1 MENLWEKPVS
11 KSLLNKV
18 AGHGHSIFC
27 EFTKFLKRAKF
38 LIKFD
43 SSDSFFVSDLFDV
56 VRHYQ
61 INLIRSQYQY

>member
-27 EFTKFLKRAKF
+27 EFTKFL
-38 LIKFD
+38 IKFD
-43 SSDSFFVSDLFDV
+43 SSDSFFVSHLFDV

-61 INLIRSQYQY
+61 IYSMWYVTIK